1 MDDARYSGQETGRR
15 KAGMRQ
21 TARRWLS
28 VGHAWV
34 AASTGARNQTL
45 VVLAVS

>member
-1 MDDARYSGQETGRR
+1 MDDARYSGQEMGRH

-28 VGHAWV
+28 VGYAWV
-34 AASTGARNQTL
+34 GGINGNYNQTL